1 MGVEGSWYL
10 ISYNQDPTT
19 PTIPSAAKYLMRRG
33 WVHTRPKYFMR
44 VEPCVRYPPRHAKRD
59 GERRNEVGPLT
70 GGAQWVWCGPNH
82 LCLPHPM
89 DPSGWNLLCLG
100 SLPAS
105 VVIFYAQAGKEWAQ
119 RQGLLLRRA
128 HQIRAGRDSY
138 WPKPRAAKIPFAQ
151 GPV

>member
-1 MGVEGSWYL
+1 MALPRDYRNRAILYTFPFPPIPSPVHTHPHTHTHAHTHAWYTRVRECVGSACVMWVCMGVYVCMGVEGSWYL

-70 GGAQWVWCGPNH
+70 GGA
-82 LCLPHPM
+82 
-89 DPSGWNLLCLG
+89 
-100 SLPAS
+100 
-105 VVIFYAQAGKEWAQ
+105 
-119 RQGLLLRRA
+119 
-128 HQIRAGRDSY
+128 
-138 WPKPRAAKIPFAQ
+138 
-151 GPV
+151 